1 MLGVRLLMRGLGLR
15 MMKIPNQLVNKK
27 KGNIAMATKVLTLSS
42 PNTCK
47 RIILTNCKR

>member
-1 MLGVRLLMRGLGLR
+1 
-15 MMKIPNQLVNKK
+15 
-27 KGNIAMATKVLTLSS
+27 MATKVLTLSS